1 MFVLNNL
8 GWVIRHKDHGR
19 FTFFRHL
26 PNTINDLQISMHK
39 YQSGDMWSW
48 CFTQM
53 FFGHWP
59 VTKIQH
65 SQVKR
70 SGLMWIP
77 HKLVSNWKTHLNTHK
92 QSAIILRNMRL
103 SEEEFLTYSF
113 LNLFSILLKAAHTR
127 RHKVPV
133 PPSTGGVHRFRS
145 WHSSPLYY
153 WNQISCA
160 QFDII
165 TVALIS
171 AKVYLL
177 PPPSWPGDDT
187 KQDCHKCLPK
197 YALNT
202 TLIKQ
207 KLLHNQYCA
216 TTTVQVL

>member
-1 MFVLNNL
+1 M

-77 HKLVSNWKTHLNTHK
+77 HKLVSNWKTHLNSHK

-127 RHKVPV
+127 HHKVPV

-145 WHSSPLYY
+145 CGTRHLNIIETRFHVRNLTLLLSRWYRQRYTTSTPLAWWWYK
-153 WNQISCA
+153 A
-160 QFDII
+160 G
-165 TVALIS
+165 
-171 AKVYLL
+171 L
-177 PPPSWPGDDT
+177 P
-187 KQDCHKCLPK
+187 QCLPK

-207 KLLHNQYCA
+207 KLLHNPGLFFA
-216 TTTVQVL
+216 RF